1 MWRVSRKR
9 REHHSIPFP
18 LSLSHRPGLTS
29 GYKRFLLPRLG
40 GYTWREK
47 SFLLI
52 AGKHSL
58 GTLSCLA
65 RWASLVKRICP
76 KGTNFQDY
84 CVIVIV
90 ISPFYSLSFPSLSW
104 PSSPSKW
111 LNAGRR
117 EGPWRRGKKDPILM
131 SLFPFTHSFWILLPC
146 DESRVCEEKGRER
159 SPEDYHVMII
169 DIFIFHFSLLEIFF
183 PTVNIFLF
191 FSRL

>member
-9 REHHSIPFP
+9 REHHIIPFP

-117 EGPWRRGKKDPILM
+117 EKGTRKRNDYSPSCRLNRIFYEISNSERWVQRCDWLRVVNR
-131 SLFPFTHSFWILLPC
+131 LFP
-146 DESRVCEEKGRER
+146 
-159 SPEDYHVMII
+159 
-169 DIFIFHFSLLEIFF
+169 SLETC
-183 PTVNIFLF
+183 P
-191 FSRL
+191 SCR